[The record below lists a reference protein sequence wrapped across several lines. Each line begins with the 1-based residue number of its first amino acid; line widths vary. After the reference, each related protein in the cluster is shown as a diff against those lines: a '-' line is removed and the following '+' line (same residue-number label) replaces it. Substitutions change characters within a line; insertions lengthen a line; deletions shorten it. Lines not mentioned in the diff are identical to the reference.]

1 MIGFLTMVD
10 EQEKLQETRNKEL
23 SKSPTSNP
31 CTLSSTL
38 LPKTYTLDLPLKISW
53 NHSHE
58 TILGGHQKSKGE
70 KSWRRILTREH
81 ENKKA
86 SKITNKEPL

>member
-1 MIGFLTMVD
+1 MRVIGFLTMVD

-38 LPKTYTLDLPLKISW
+38 LPNFL
-53 NHSHE
+53 
-58 TILGGHQKSKGE
+58 
-70 KSWRRILTREH
+70 
-81 ENKKA
+81 
-86 SKITNKEPL
+86 